1 MRTSDLLISALLVAV
16 SSAGPVP
23 GTNLQ
28 ESNESTT
35 LEGKNLIPK
44 AATAVGHFSVRIHA
58 LPADAGPEYPE
69 SAAELSA
76 DTLTARAEGDARS
89 SPGVKLSET
98 TDGVS
103 NFFKLIIGGMD
114 GDQEMEAA
122 VVDKRKRDH
131 QSDVDEPYSQDK
143 REEEAEEADNYYNSH
158 LESRA
163 EADEHEHMH
172 EKRLNSVVISWEK
185 LSKSHWKWG
194 KIPVPDF

>member
-1 MRTSDLLISALLVAV
+1 
-16 SSAGPVP
+16 
-23 GTNLQ
+23 
-28 ESNESTT
+28 
-35 LEGKNLIPK
+35 
-44 AATAVGHFSVRIHA
+44 
-58 LPADAGPEYPE
+58 
-69 SAAELSA
+69 
-76 DTLTARAEGDARS
+76 
-89 SPGVKLSET
+89 
-98 TDGVS
+98 
-103 NFFKLIIGGMD
+103 MD